1 MRAKLRLVKAAA
13 PVRVEAKEREIR
25 YRFPAEEEVWEVSC
39 QARLPRQPH
48 SRPARSETRRAS

>member
-13 PVRVEAKEREIR
+13 PIRAEAKEREIR

-39 QARLPRQPH
+39 QARLPRQRQPR
-48 SRPARSETRRAS
+48 SVRSETRRAS